1 VSAAEARELW
11 EAAEPVWLRGAL
23 ELARHRRDIA
33 STVALF
39 RRLRKGAALEPA
51 VWRRLRPGRGF
62 EPAGVSVDLGDPRE
76 IEKVHADLRRA
87 GRLVARDL
95 WAKLSRISPDPRDD
109 SLRIRFSFGAERLD
123 DWRTDLRRA
132 VAADDFAEA
141 VFPECALLARNRR
154 VRGMLER
161 WTGRPVRLS
170 ERIVFSNA
178 PGGGA
183 TFHHDAEPDQLG
195 VAYAQLTGRTAW
207 LALPKRALAAE
218 VARLARGSALESP
231 AGTPARAL
239 RALDREDLPEL
250 DRLLNR
256 SPRLTRRLV
265 ERGSLI
271 VLSAGDVLLLP
282 SHGPDEAAWHS
293 VFALGVTPSVAHS
306 YGVFAYRRST
316 AFRVAR

>member
-1 VSAAEARELW
+1 
-11 EAAEPVWLRGAL
+11 
-23 ELARHRRDIA
+23 
-33 STVALF
+33 
-39 RRLRKGAALEPA
+39 
-51 VWRRLRPGRGF
+51 
-62 EPAGVSVDLGDPRE
+62 
-76 IEKVHADLRRA
+76 
-87 GRLVARDL
+87 
-95 WAKLSRISPDPRDD
+95 
-109 SLRIRFSFGAERLD
+109 
-123 DWRTDLRRA
+123 
-132 VAADDFAEA
+132 
-141 VFPECALLARNRR
+141 